1 MWYNKNMKLPIEV
14 RPPARCYYENDIPF
28 ADRLRGTLLRLGA
41 HTIGIIE
48 TNTPPTTEL
57 PVFEPM
63 IQDPAVTRWSDRGH
77 HTLYVGDPR
86 SIREI
91 VSSPLSF
98 DNEITDDIA
107 PLLAELHRAMITAR
121 NAIADNNDGRLNDSL
136 GLIRSL
142 TGTIEQKAETA
153 GLPPAVSTTIDQ
165 AHSFLN
171 QYTLAA

>member
-1 MWYNKNMKLPIEV
+1 MWYNKNMKLPIKV
-14 RPPARCYYENDIPF
+14 RPPARRYYENDIPF

-41 HTIGIIE
+41 HTIDITE

-91 VSSPLSF
+91 VSTPPSF
-98 DNEITDDIA
+98 DNEIAADIV
-107 PLLAELHRAMITAR
+107 PLLAELHRAIITAR
-121 NAIADNNDGRLNDSL
+121 NAIVDKNDGRLNASL

-142 TGTIEQKAETA
+142 TDTIEQKAETA
-153 GLPPAVSTTIDQ
+153 GLSPAVSTTINQ
-165 AHSFLN
+165 AHRLLT